1 MFTDMLADEDL
12 SRYIWF
18 LTLLMN
24 ATRGIPSPGS
34 EIAHSALGI
43 TNKETPGAVV
53 ELDVQSRPELENAY
67 IEHRLSELER
77 DNGYAQD
84 VLNEMKEEIRRRA
97 QNTFLWVSFVFKD
110 IIKRCVLGP
119 YSPDGKTLASASSDK
134 DSKIWDSTVG
144 TCQQA
149 LLKAGHPSLWSF
161 AWWQEPGCFN
171 VKQHLS
177 LWDIPSPAR
186 KQTLS
191 TGAAFSSDGKTI
203 VVTSLSRKVHVL
215 HLATDSKTIAS
226 IAYDCAARI
235 WDLVL
240 VLAKGLKLYRDSK
253 QTTETGPNRLFRL
266 SSSAIVVWSGRAQ
279 LYGCMDWDM
288 RIEHAEVSW
297 AAADSSRR
305 HFPDSRTIALGT
317 TAGEVEL

>member
-1 MFTDMLADEDL
+1 MRPEGSRLQDL
-12 SRYIWF
+12 RLLIRPSVSR
-18 LTLLMN
+18 
-24 ATRGIPSPGS
+24 TRSTGFEVDIC
-34 EIAHSALGI
+34 
-43 TNKETPGAVV
+43 NRQETPGAVV

-110 IIKRCVLGP
+110 IIKRSARIRSCRACQSQP
-119 YSPDGKTLASASSDK
+119 FFNGKTLASASSDK

-215 HLATDSKTIAS
+215 HLATGT
-226 IAYDCAARI
+226 
-235 WDLVL
+235 
-240 VLAKGLKLYRDSK
+240 
-253 QTTETGPNRLFRL
+253 
-266 SSSAIVVWSGRAQ
+266 SSEA
-279 LYGCMDWDM
+279 
-288 RIEHAEVSW
+288 
-297 AAADSSRR
+297 
-305 HFPDSRTIALGT
+305 F
-317 TAGEVEL
+317 